1 LHPYCWKT
9 GRLSSW
15 LGCSPYA
22 AEVAGSNPARPTTNY
37 ACPYNEEIFKTL
49 WGMKQDHLAES
60 TIEPTGRRLRHIA
73 KYANLN
79 KPEEVTNFLANKK
92 GKNSY
97 IEALAFAYLR
107 YVKYNGLEW
116 KMPKIRRTSQ
126 PPYVPTTEELTIL
139 ISNSGRKYSLILS
152 LLRDGGFRPIEI
164 ERMTLNWL
172 DLNRGTVNVE
182 TAKYGNGRTLKLK
195 ENTLAM
201 LNEYLAKNNFKLN
214 ERLFPK
220 TKTIRRVFIGIRQR
234 TAEKLKKPELNKI
247 TLYSFR
253 HYFATMLY
261 HKTKDILYVKQQL
274 GHKRL
279 ENTLIYTHL
288 INFQEDE
295 YHVRTAKTIEEACKL
310 VEAGFEYVTELEGVK
325 LFRKRK

>member
-1 LHPYCWKT
+1 
-9 GRLSSW
+9 
-15 LGCSPYA
+15 
-22 AEVAGSNPARPTTNY
+22 
-37 ACPYNEEIFKTL
+37 
-49 WGMKQDHLAES
+49 MKKDHLAES

-73 KYANLN
+73 KHANLN

-116 KMPKIRRTSQ
+116 KMPRIRRTSQ

-139 ISNSGRKYSLILS
+139 ISNSGKKYSLILS
-152 LLRDGGFRPIEI
+152 LLKDGGFRPIEI

-172 DLNRGTVNVE
+172 DLNRGTINVE

-261 HKTKDILYVKQQL
+261 HKTKDILYVKQQM
-274 GHKRL
+274 GHKNIQ
-279 ENTLIYTHL
+279 NTLIYTHL

-310 VEAGFEYVTELEGVK
+310 VEAGFEYVTEMEDAK

>member
-1 LHPYCWKT
+1 
-9 GRLSSW
+9 
-15 LGCSPYA
+15 
-22 AEVAGSNPARPTTNY
+22 
-37 ACPYNEEIFKTL
+37 
-49 WGMKQDHLAES
+49 MKQNQLAEA

-97 IEALAFAYLR
+97 IEAIAFAYLR

-152 LLRDGGFRPIEI
+152 LLKDGGFRPIEI
-164 ERMTLNWL
+164 ERMTLRWL

-214 ERLFPK
+214 ERIFPK
-220 TKTIRRVFIGIRQR
+220 GKTIRRVFIGIRHR

-261 HKTKDILYVKQQL
+261 HKTKDILHVKQQL
-274 GHKRL
+274 GPKRL

-288 INFQEDE
+288 IDFQEDE
-295 YHVRTAKTIEEACKL
+295 YHVRTAKTIDEACKL
-310 VEAGFEYVTELEGVK
+310 VEAGFEYITEMEGVK
-325 LFRKRK
+325 VFRKRK

>member
-1 LHPYCWKT
+1 
-9 GRLSSW
+9 
-15 LGCSPYA
+15 
-22 AEVAGSNPARPTTNY
+22 
-37 ACPYNEEIFKTL
+37 
-49 WGMKQDHLAES
+49 MKQDHLAES